1 MAENAGDRGS
11 QTAAAGRT
19 GLPTWVVGLVAGA
32 ILVGYGI
39 FTYQMLGLTAKS
51 IDGVIWDRAL
61 LIFRSVEALAFAAA
75 GVVLGVQIQ
84 RSQVQAAE
92 TKLQESNAEFQRKAK
107 AVKEVVSNTVTASPG
122 VPEGGGGLES
132 AVVETALGA
141 NATAMKNLKTAID
154 AIL

>member
-1 MAENAGDRGS
+1 MNKVDRESGP
-11 QTAAAGRT
+11 QTTGGV
-19 GLPTWVVGLVAGA
+19 GLPGWVVGVVAGV

-39 FTYQMLGLTAKS
+39 FTYKMLGLTAKS
-51 IDGVIWDRAL
+51 IDGVVWDRAL

-84 RSQVQAAE
+84 RGQVQAAE
-92 TKLQESNAEFQRKAK
+92 TKLKETGAEFQRKAQ
-107 AVKEVVSNTVTASPG
+107 AVKSMVADTVTASG
-122 VPEGGGGLES
+122 MPEGASGLEN

-141 NATAMKNLKTAID
+141 NATTMKNLKTAID